1 MGLSAWGLLAAPLM
15 AQGAPAPAAPETP
28 TVLSSADS
36 GDIFSDLALMDESAM
51 RDASGGAATAIDIGS
66 MGVNFADNKGQVQ
79 DNHVNNSDTGQ
90 IAHNAVTGNGG
101 ITTVFNNTGNGV
113 VFQSN
118 VNVNIFLNGPQ

>member
-15 AQGAPAPAAPETP
+15 AQGAPTPAAPETP
-28 TVLSSADS
+28 TVLSSAES
-36 GDIFSDLALMDESAM
+36 GDIFSDLALMDENAM

-79 DNHVNNSDTGQ
+79 DNHVTNSDTGQ